1 MTKEEKKRTA
11 HLITLVLLALYFS
24 LMEAIIPKPF
34 PWMKLGLANLS
45 TLIALEKFD
54 GKMGI
59 EVFLLRVFS
68 AGIVLGTLF
77 TPGFLISLVSGSF
90 STSLMYFLFKKRKY
104 FSIIS
109 ISAFSAVFHNMI
121 QLIVV
126 YFLFFSGIEIMT
138 KPVLYFVFFFML
150 MGLTSGIIIGII
162 AYKVTQDKGGETLE
176 KKIFWNRWDKRGS
189 K

>member
-1 MTKEEKKRTA
+1 MTKKEKKRTA

-24 LMEAIIPKPF
+24 LMEALVPKPF
-34 PWMKLGLANLS
+34 PWMKLGLANLA
-45 TLIALEKFD
+45 TLIAFEKFD
-54 GKMGI
+54 RKMGI

-77 TPGFLISLVSGSF
+77 TPGFIISLISGSF
-90 STSLMYFLFKKRKY
+90 STSLMFLLFKKREY

-109 ISAFSAVFHNMI
+109 ISAFSAVFHNII

-150 MGLTSGIIIGII
+150 IGLVSGIIIGTI
-162 AYKVTQDKGGETLE
+162 AYKVTQNKGGEILE
-176 KKIFWNRWDKRGS
+176 KKIFWNRRNKRGS